1 MILVN
6 PGLYF
11 LRTGVRTPWDSRFIE
26 RLMNGLHLY
35 PHNFP
40 NNRSARSRNSD
51 PSGISSSNSRHFF
64 LSPCLR

>member
-11 LRTGVRTPWDSRFIE
+11 LRTGVRTPLGSRFIE
-26 RLMNGLHLY
+26 CLLNGPDLY
-35 PHNFP
+35 PHNSP
-40 NNRSARSRNSD
+40 DNRSARSRNSD